1 MVRSRSSE
9 GHIQNNVR
17 TAENQETE
25 LILGKSLAW
34 PTRPCAVQGVQQSR
48 RVFAPDSR
56 HGERSWCRRVPA
68 QRLGARQGGKQRC
81 GLAVLQHLCSELLMV
96 SGKEGNTVYCI
107 FTTLPV
113 NLCSISLLFH
123 SLARAS
129 PLPAFLVCCQSPDSS
144 SNAKPAFAN
153 TLLVVLVDFFLFPFL
168 FFSSFFF

>member
-1 MVRSRSSE
+1 
-9 GHIQNNVR
+9 
-17 TAENQETE
+17 
-25 LILGKSLAW
+25 
-34 PTRPCAVQGVQQSR
+34 
-48 RVFAPDSR
+48 
-56 HGERSWCRRVPA
+56 
-68 QRLGARQGGKQRC
+68 
-81 GLAVLQHLCSELLMV
+81 MV

-129 PLPAFLVCCQSPDSS
+129 PLPAFLVCCQSSPDSS